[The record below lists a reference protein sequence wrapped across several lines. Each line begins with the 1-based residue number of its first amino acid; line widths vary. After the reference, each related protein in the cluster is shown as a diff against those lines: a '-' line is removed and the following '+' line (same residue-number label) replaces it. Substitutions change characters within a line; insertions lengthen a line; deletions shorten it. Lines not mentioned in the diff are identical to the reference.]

1 MKARY
6 IPDCKE
12 WLVDSK
18 GHSYRIGRCESRFI
32 LEEIEP
38 PCNDL
43 RYIADFATL
52 GAALEAVMRDE
63 MQEDGGD
70 CNA

>member
-1 MKARY
+1 MRVRY

-12 WLVDSK
+12 WLVESK
-18 GHSYRIGRCESRFI
+18 DHSYSIKLFKWKYI
-32 LEEIEP
+32 LEEIIP

-43 RYIADFATL
+43 VCVADFATL

-63 MQEDGGD
+63 MYEDGGD
-70 CNA
+70 RNG